1 METKAPVHPP
11 ALSSPC
17 SPRSDVA
24 AVGHRTTFESLYRD
38 HFEFVLA
45 NLRRLG
51 VASSQLEDAA
61 QDVFVV
67 AYRRLPQ
74 FEGRSSPR
82 TWLYGIARR
91 IAFRY
96 RRTRERS
103 QRRRWRLAQD
113 SSGTS
118 DDLERELER
127 RQAGELLS
135 MFLDTLPLGQREAF
149 ILGELEQLGRHE
161 LGVALGVNPNTA
173 YSRLRLARERLVQ
186 TFHQPRRR
194 RELIARWRTRARPDP
209 QRRERVLALVVARLP
224 VAAQVTAT
232 ASSSVSA
239 WAVTGVLT
247 VVAVVAM
254 GVVRATGPG
263 TSADPPA
270 VVRSSSDVS
279 VVSGRSR
286 EEPRPVPAERP
297 ESPDEMPVA
306 EESARDRP
314 RVVEA
319 SPASRRPPRA
329 RREGVGAPPAHP
341 AEPAPAPAPAPLVA
355 AAAPDLQRELAELQ
369 RARQA
374 LGRGEADAALGL
386 LRGHRHRFPDS
397 VFARDRG
404 VLEIEALCATG
415 AEQQARIARRRFLAE
430 HGASPQA
437 ARVEQL
443 CPES

>member
-1 METKAPVHPP
+1 M
-11 ALSSPC
+11 
-17 SPRSDVA
+17 A

-51 VASSQLEDAA
+51 VASSQLEDA
-61 QDVFVV
+61 VPVTCSSSPTV
-67 AYRRLPQ
+67 GCSQ

-103 QRRRWRLAQD
+103 QRRRRRLAQD
-113 SSGTS
+113 SSGAS
-118 DDLERELER
+118 EDLERELER

-135 MFLDTLPLGQREAF
+135 MFLDTLPPGSARGLHSR
-149 ILGELEQLGRHE
+149 ELEQLGRHE

-209 QRRERVLALVVARLP
+209 QRCERVLALVVARLP
-224 VAAQVTAT
+224 VAAQVTATAT

-254 GVVRATGPG
+254 GAVKATGPG

-270 VVRSSSDVS
+270 SVRPSSDAS
-279 VVSGRSR
+279 VASGRSR
-286 EEPRPVPAERP
+286 QEPLPALAEQAQ
-297 ESPDEMPVA
+297 SPDGMPVA
-306 EESARDRP
+306 DESRRDPP
-314 RVVEA
+314 RAAAA
-319 SPASRRPPRA
+319 SPASRRRPKVRRDASGASPA
-329 RREGVGAPPAHP
+329 RPAEP
-341 AEPAPAPAPAPLVA
+341 GSESEPAAEPAPAPVPVPLA
-355 AAAPDLQRELAELQ
+355 AAVAPDLQRELEDLQ

-386 LRGHRHRFPDS
+386 LRGHRRRFPDS
-397 VFARDRG
+397 VFARDRD

-443 CPES
+443 CPEP